1 MASAGEIL
9 RSARQQRNLTVEEVS
24 QRTKIR
30 PKIIDA
36 MERDDFAAL
45 PATYMQAFIRTYAQ
59 FLDVQDLPDLP
70 SGMSVSKLSAPATV
84 PGAAPSAPL
93 TASRDMGATNNT
105 MTSYNFSS
113 RQAKTTTEQALKWIY
128 SAVAVL
134 VCSAVY
140 VWLYGNPF
148 AEPQDD
154 QPAMQQLQV
163 TNELPAGSALIITE
177 KLNAA
182 SAALSPTIAAGDSLI
197 LEARALDNAWISV
210 VMDKRRSEQQMLEA
224 GKTYRWAAEKLITF
238 SLGNA
243 GGVQFMRNGVP
254 IEMLGKPG
262 AVVRDVRVTREGIT
276 ASSIPILAKRLESV
290 PSAETATELKPVSP
304 VQSSALP
311 ATTKPYATVQE
322 NSGERLATTPSSS
335 TPFAPTNAA
344 ALDAIGANASNNT
357 PKKLS
362 DTTKAMRP
370 RPKVAKQAVKLIE
383 PVVRDLTPP
392 DVKTTMIPPKPKL
405 TQQVPT
411 LEKRSN

>member
-9 RSARQQRNLTVEEVS
+9 RSARQQRNLSVDEVS

-59 FLDVQDLPDLP
+59 FLGVQDLPDLP
-70 SGMSVSKLSAPATV
+70 SGMSVSKLHAPATV
-84 PGAAPSAPL
+84 PGAAPSAP
-93 TASRDMGATNNT
+93 RDVSAPNA

-128 SAVAVL
+128 GAVAVL

-140 VWLYGNPF
+140 VWFYGNPF

-154 QPAMQQLQV
+154 QPTVQQLQV

-177 KLNAA
+177 KRDAA
-182 SAALSPTIAAGDSLI
+182 SATLNPTIAAGDSLI
-197 LEARALDNAWISV
+197 LEARALDNAWMSV

-243 GGVQFMRNGVP
+243 GGVQFTRNGVP

-276 ASSIPILAKRLESV
+276 ASSIPALAKRLESV
-290 PSAETATELKPVSP
+290 PNAETATELKPVSP
-304 VQSSALP
+304 VQPSALP
-311 ATTKPYATVQE
+311 NTKTTTTSAEK
-322 NSGERLATTPSSS
+322 SGERLTTMPSTS
-335 TPFAPTNAA
+335 PAAPNAA
-344 ALDAIGANASNNT
+344 ATTVGAYGAAT
-357 PKKLS
+357 TKKLN
-362 DTTKAMRP
+362 DTTRSMRP
-370 RPKVAKQAVKLIE
+370 RPKMAKQAVKLIE

-392 DVKTTMIPPKPKL
+392 DVKTTMTPPKPKL

-411 LEKRSN
+411 VEKRPN